1 MKTIFKG
8 IGRVCK
14 AIWNLLS
21 FTRQLVLNLIF
32 LILVGALFFAFYQGD
47 KDTETQPQ
55 PGALVL
61 DLSGPIVEQK
71 DPVNPV
77 DSLLSEAMGKEPQQE
92 NVLFDIVEAIRA
104 ASGDND
110 IKGLVLNLQNMP
122 ETSLT
127 KLRYIAKAITDFKQS
142 GKPVYAYGDNF
153 SQSQYYLASYA
164 DKVFM
169 SPDGAILL
177 TGYGSYTLY
186 YKSLLEKLDVT
197 THVFRVGTYKSAIEP
212 YIRDNMSDAAKE
224 ASTVWLNQL
233 WQAYTSDVAKNRNID
248 AAELTPKLPDFIAA
262 LKSVDGDFAK
272 LSVKLGLVDSLMT
285 HPEMTLE
292 FEKTFGTDQDHNFNQ
307 ISYYDYLASLTD
319 INVPSKN
326 KIAVVIASG
335 AIIDGPQRPGTTG
348 GDTTAELLREAR
360 FDNNVKA
367 VILRVD
373 SPGGS
378 AFASELIRNE
388 VDALQKA
395 GKPVVVSMS
404 SVAASGGY
412 WISSSADKIIANP
425 TTITGSIGIFA
436 VMTTFEKGLNKLGI
450 YNDGVGTTPFAGVGV
465 TRALPQGVGEIF
477 QLGVDHG
484 YQRFIGLVSKYRHMS
499 LAQVDKIAQGRVWTG
514 ADAKRL
520 GLVDELG
527 DFDTAISAAVDL
539 AKINDYQ
546 IEWMQQPLSPMEMFL
561 QQFTTEARTQL
572 LTMVLGDMPKAITPV
587 TEKISADLTSLANFN
602 DPKGQYAFCLNCGT
616 FN

>member
-32 LILVGALFFAFYQGD
+32 LILVSALFFAFYQGD

-224 ASTVWLNQL
+224 ANTVWLNQL

-248 AAELTPKLPDFIAA
+248 AAELTPKLPEFIAA

-285 HPEMTLE
+285 HPEMTQE

>member
-224 ASTVWLNQL
+224 ANTVWLNQL

-285 HPEMTLE
+285 HPEMTQE

-587 TEKISADLTSLANFN
+587 TEKISADLTSLTNFN

>member
-92 NVLFDIVEAIRA
+92 NVLFDIVEAIFA

-122 ETSLT
+122 ETNLT

-224 ASTVWLNQL
+224 ANTAWLNQL

-285 HPEMTLE
+285 HPEMTQE

-572 LTMVLGDMPKAITPV
+572 LAMVLGDMPKAITPV

>member
-32 LILVGALFFAFYQGD
+32 LILVGALFFALYQGD

-224 ASTVWLNQL
+224 ANTVWLNQL

-285 HPEMTLE
+285 HPEMTQE

>member
-224 ASTVWLNQL
+224 ANTVWLNQL

-272 LSVKLGLVDSLMT
+272 LSVKMGLVDRLMT
-285 HPEMTLE
+285 HPEMTQE

-348 GDTTAELLREAR
+348 GDTTAELLRKAR

-561 QQFTTEARTQL
+561 QQFTTEAKTQL
-572 LTMVLGDMPKAITPV
+572 LTMVLGDMPKTITPV

>member
-224 ASTVWLNQL
+224 ANTVWLNQL

-248 AAELTPKLPDFIAA
+248 AAELTPKLPEFIAA

-285 HPEMTLE
+285 HPEMTQE

>member
-47 KDTETQPQ
+47 KETETQPQ

-164 DKVFM
+164 NKVFM

-224 ASTVWLNQL
+224 ANTVWLNQL

-272 LSVKLGLVDSLMT
+272 LSIKLGLVDSLMT
-285 HPEMTLE
+285 HPEMTQE

>member
-142 GKPVYAYGDNF
+142 GKQVYAYGDNF

-224 ASTVWLNQL
+224 ANTVWLNQL

-285 HPEMTLE
+285 HPEMTQE

-527 DFDTAISAAVDL
+527 DFDTAISAALDL

>member
-32 LILVGALFFAFYQGD
+32 LILVGALFFAFYQDD

-224 ASTVWLNQL
+224 ANTAWLNQL

-285 HPEMTLE
+285 HPEMTQE

>member
-47 KDTETQPQ
+47 KDTEIQPQ

-224 ASTVWLNQL
+224 ANTVWLNQL

-285 HPEMTLE
+285 HPEMTQE

>member
-224 ASTVWLNQL
+224 ANTVWLNQL
-233 WQAYTSDVAKNRNID
+233 WQAYTNDVAKNRNID

-285 HPEMTLE
+285 HPEMTQE

>member
-224 ASTVWLNQL
+224 ANTVWLNQL

-248 AAELTPKLPDFIAA
+248 AAELTPKLPEFIAA

-285 HPEMTLE
+285 HPEMTQE

-561 QQFTTEARTQL
+561 QQFTTEAKTQL

>member
-224 ASTVWLNQL
+224 ANTAWLNQL

-285 HPEMTLE
+285 HPEMTQE

-465 TRALPQGVGEIF
+465 TRALPQGVGKIF

-561 QQFTTEARTQL
+561 QQFTTEAKTQL

>member
-224 ASTVWLNQL
+224 ANTVWLNQL

-262 LKSVDGDFAK
+262 LKSVDGDFAT

-285 HPEMTLE
+285 HPEMTQE

-360 FDNNVKA
+360 FDNNIKA

>member
-224 ASTVWLNQL
+224 ANTAWLNQL

-285 HPEMTLE
+285 HPEMTQE

-561 QQFTTEARTQL
+561 QQFTTEAKTQL

-587 TEKISADLTSLANFN
+587 TEKISTDLTSLANFN

>member
-224 ASTVWLNQL
+224 ANTVWLNQL

-285 HPEMTLE
+285 HPEMTQE

-388 VDALQKA
+388 VDSLQKA

>member
-224 ASTVWLNQL
+224 ANTAWLNQL

-285 HPEMTLE
+285 HPEMTQE

-499 LAQVDKIAQGRVWTG
+499 QAQVDKIAQGRVWTG

>member
-224 ASTVWLNQL
+224 ANTVWLNQL

-272 LSVKLGLVDSLMT
+272 LSVKMGLVDSLMT
-285 HPEMTLE
+285 HPEMTQE

-546 IEWMQQPLSPMEMFL
+546 IEWMQQPLSPMEIFL

>member
-32 LILVGALFFAFYQGD
+32 LILVGALFFAFYQSD

-224 ASTVWLNQL
+224 ANTVWLNQL

-248 AAELTPKLPDFIAA
+248 AAELTPKLPEFIAA

-285 HPEMTLE
+285 HPEMTQE

-561 QQFTTEARTQL
+561 QQFTTEAKTQL

>member
-224 ASTVWLNQL
+224 ANTAWLNQL

-272 LSVKLGLVDSLMT
+272 LSVKLGLVDTLMT
-285 HPEMTLE
+285 HPEMTQE

-561 QQFTTEARTQL
+561 QQFTTEAKTQL

>member
-224 ASTVWLNQL
+224 ANTAWLNQL

-285 HPEMTLE
+285 HPEMTQE

-527 DFDTAISAAVDL
+527 DFDTAINAAVDL

-561 QQFTTEARTQL
+561 QQFTTEAKTQL

>member
-224 ASTVWLNQL
+224 ANTVWLNQL

-285 HPEMTLE
+285 HPEMTQE

-335 AIIDGPQRPGTTG
+335 AIIDGPQRSGTTG

-561 QQFTTEARTQL
+561 QQFTTEVRTQL

>member
-224 ASTVWLNQL
+224 ANTVWLNQL

-262 LKSVDGDFAK
+262 LKSVDSDFAK

-285 HPEMTLE
+285 HPEMTQE

>member
-169 SPDGAILL
+169 SPDGAIIL

-224 ASTVWLNQL
+224 ANTVWLNQL
-233 WQAYTSDVAKNRNID
+233 WQTYTSDVAKNRNID

-285 HPEMTLE
+285 HPEMTQE

>member
-47 KDTETQPQ
+47 KDTEIQPQ

-224 ASTVWLNQL
+224 ANTVWLNQL

-248 AAELTPKLPDFIAA
+248 TAELTPKLPEFIAA

-285 HPEMTLE
+285 HPEMTQE

-527 DFDTAISAAVDL
+527 DFDTAISAAVNL

>member
-224 ASTVWLNQL
+224 ANTVWLNQL

-285 HPEMTLE
+285 HPEMTQE

-561 QQFTTEARTQL
+561 QQFTTEAKTQL

>member
-224 ASTVWLNQL
+224 ANTAWLNQL

-285 HPEMTLE
+285 HPEMTQE

-465 TRALPQGVGEIF
+465 TRALPQDVGEIF

>member
-77 DSLLSEAMGKEPQQE
+77 DSLLSEAIGKEPQQE

-224 ASTVWLNQL
+224 ANTVWLNQL

-285 HPEMTLE
+285 HPEMTQE

>member
-92 NVLFDIVEAIRA
+92 NILFDIVEAIRA

-224 ASTVWLNQL
+224 ANTVWLNQL

-285 HPEMTLE
+285 HPEMTQE

>member
-1 MKTIFKG
+1 M
-8 IGRVCK
+8 
-14 AIWNLLS
+14 AHY
-21 FTRQLVLNLIF
+21 
-32 LILVGALFFAFYQGD
+32 FFAFYQGD

-224 ASTVWLNQL
+224 ANTVWLNQL

-285 HPEMTLE
+285 HPEMTQE

>member
-197 THVFRVGTYKSAIEP
+197 TYVFRVGTYKSAIEP

-224 ASTVWLNQL
+224 ANTVWLNQL

-285 HPEMTLE
+285 HPEMTQE

-546 IEWMQQPLSPMEMFL
+546 IEWMQQPLSPMEIFL